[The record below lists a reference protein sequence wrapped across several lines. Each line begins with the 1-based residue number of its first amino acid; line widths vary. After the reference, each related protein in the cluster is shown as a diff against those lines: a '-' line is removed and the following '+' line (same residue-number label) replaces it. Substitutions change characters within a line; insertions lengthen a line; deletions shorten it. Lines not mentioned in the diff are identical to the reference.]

1 MNSAVLNLADF
12 AAALKTRYLGRG
24 ANECHEEIDSTN
36 NRAAVLAAQDAVSGT
51 VIMARSQSAGRG
63 RQGRQWVSPLDGG
76 LAFSAILRPNLPLNK
91 LPLVTLAAGN
101 AVCRAARV
109 TCGVELGL
117 KWVNDLTAQG
127 KKVGGILAEKPL
139 KALIVGIGINIRLN
153 RDELPDEIKDRV
165 DWLENLAGMPVDTN
179 LLAAALCQSLEEE
192 LDKLE
197 EQLYQAVI
205 DDRKRNSVTLGKTIK
220 ATYGGAEIMGVAKDI
235 GESGA
240 LIVEKTGGEIVELSA
255 GEISIRMADGSYC

>member
-1 MNSAVLNLADF
+1 
-12 AAALKTRYLGRG
+12 
-24 ANECHEEIDSTN
+24 
-36 NRAAVLAAQDAVSGT
+36 
-51 VIMARSQSAGRG
+51 
-63 RQGRQWVSPLDGG
+63 
-76 LAFSAILRPNLPLNK
+76 
-91 LPLVTLAAGN
+91 
-101 AVCRAARV
+101 
-109 TCGVELGL
+109 
-117 KWVNDLTAQG
+117 
-127 KKVGGILAEKPL
+127 
-139 KALIVGIGINIRLN
+139 
-153 RDELPDEIKDRV
+153 V

-205 DDRKRNSVTLGKTIK
+205 DDWKRNSVTLGKTIK